1 MLRSLPIEPKKR
13 NIGINRGYVN
23 SIMDSL
29 RLILEMTKVIVSF
42 EKLGEKIREN
52 ISFWRITIVRLE
64 AIELRSVKEEKKF
77 FKSMEKEVLKCGKVW
92 RGVYSCFCISTCF
105 PLECDMRGI
114 RESGSWRTFG
124 LHVFR
129 TINAW
134 KHPVIYWYSRS
145 SSLTFEFLHF
155 SVIVFPFFFSLHPKK
170 ICISFSFERISI

>member
-1 MLRSLPIEPKKR
+1 M
-13 NIGINRGYVN
+13 
-23 SIMDSL
+23 
-29 RLILEMTKVIVSF
+29 VSF

-52 ISFWRITIVRLE
+52 ISFWQITIVRLE

-92 RGVYSCFCISTCF
+92 RGVSCFCISTCF

-170 ICISFSFERISI
+170 ICISFSFERIKINLNLESFERVNLFINTYI